1 MKITDVTLSILRTA
15 LAETVIPT
23 HGAVDAMPPLVL
35 VSVSTAEGIEG
46 HYISYLIPAKAV
58 ERAAEVAKS
67 ILIGRDTYD
76 VAALSHEMTTALPPY
91 SNPPT
96 LAGADA
102 CLWDINA
109 KAANLPLYKYL
120 GAARHEIRAYA
131 STVAYPTIDGYLE
144 ALRPAVAE
152 GFTAAKFHPFG
163 QADRDIELARAIR
176 HEFPQ
181 LDLMIDPVCAYTLPE
196 ALRVGKVL
204 EELNFYWFENPISDQ
219 DLDGLS
225 YLASKLGVPLAVG
238 EQNFAGFEALHQYLS
253 STSGFYVRTLAEYA
267 GGVTQMMKSAHAC
280 EAFNHNYEIHSYG
293 PTLNLAMYL
302 NVALAIRNCD
312 FAEIMI
318 PQNLLGIGMADLP
331 TIDNKGYIAG
341 PQKPGLGYDIDRDKI
356 DNLTLKRC

>member
-1 MKITDVTLSILRTA
+1 MKITDVTLSILRTE
-15 LAETVIPT
+15 LEETVIPT

-35 VSVSTAEGIEG
+35 VSVSTAEGIDG
-46 HYISYLIPAKAV
+46 NYISYLIPAKAV
-58 ERAAEVAKS
+58 EHAAEVAKA
-67 ILIGRDTYD
+67 LLVGRDTYD

-109 KAANLPLYKYL
+109 KAAGVPLYKYL

-131 STVAYPTIDGYLE
+131 STVAYPTIDGYIE

-163 QADRDIELARAIR
+163 EADRDIELARAIR
-176 HEFPQ
+176 HEFPN

-225 YLASKLGVPLAVG
+225 YLANKLGVPLAVG

-253 STSGFYVRTLAEYA
+253 TTSGF
-267 GGVTQMMKSAHAC
+267 
-280 EAFNHNYEIHSYG
+280 
-293 PTLNLAMYL
+293 
-302 NVALAIRNCD
+302 
-312 FAEIMI
+312 
-318 PQNLLGIGMADLP
+318 
-331 TIDNKGYIAG
+331 
-341 PQKPGLGYDIDRDKI
+341 
-356 DNLTLKRC
+356 